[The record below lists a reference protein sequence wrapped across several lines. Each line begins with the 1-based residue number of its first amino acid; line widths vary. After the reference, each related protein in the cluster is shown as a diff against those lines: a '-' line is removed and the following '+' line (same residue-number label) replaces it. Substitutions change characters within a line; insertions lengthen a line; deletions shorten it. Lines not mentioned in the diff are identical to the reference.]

1 MKTKLTKRNTRS
13 ISTATGATTPSTC
26 VKVFNNTDT
35 QRLELLDFGRG
46 LTAIYMWTNKLN
58 GKRYVGSAKN
68 LRLRL
73 LQYYSIGHLL
83 RENMLIYKALLK
95 YGYSA
100 FSLTVLECCKLEDL
114 IQREQH
120 YLDTLC
126 PEYNILTVAYSSLGY
141 KHTEETLAK
150 ISQENN
156 HMFGMSHTEEA
167 RAKMTTAKLGRVLS
181 EELKDKLR
189 EAAAGKVFTEAHKLA
204 LSASKKNS
212 QKISVLDLQTG
223 IETPYASINEAARL
237 LGFPKDSVRANMKS
251 KNQKPYKGQ
260 YLFKKI
266 D

>member
-167 RAKMTTAKLGRVLS
+167 RAKMTTAKFLSPAPNRGR
-181 EELKDKLR
+181 
-189 EAAAGKVFTEAHKLA
+189 GK
-204 LSASKKNS
+204 
-212 QKISVLDLQTG
+212 
-223 IETPYASINEAARL
+223 SI
-237 LGFPKDSVRANMKS
+237 V
-251 KNQKPYKGQ
+251 
-260 YLFKKI
+260 
-266 D
+266 